1 MKPPIVPIEE
11 RSVRRRGQLFV
22 ALAALAWSSAGVLQR
37 QISVGT
43 TTQLAGRA
51 LFACVALAGF
61 VVVSNRGRTI
71 VVFRSMG
78 TAGFAVAI
86 CTAIAS
92 GSFIVALNHATVA
105 NVLFLQAAA
114 PIAAALLAW
123 IALGEAITRRA
134 LVAMGIALL
143 GVALMVGGPGSGG
156 VLGVGVSLVMTLA
169 FATTIVI
176 TRHRRDVS
184 MAPAICLSQALVV
197 VAVAPFAHP
206 STVAGHDLAFLVLL
220 GAGQVGLG
228 LAFLTVGA
236 RLIPAAEVALI
247 TLLEIVLGPLWVWIA
262 LGEANTRRA
271 FVAMGI
277 AVLGVALMVGGPGSG
292 GVLGGGVSVLRTLAF
307 AASIVITRHRRDVSM
322 APAICLSQALVVV
335 AVAPFAHPST
345 VTGHDLAFLV
355 LLGAGQVGLGLA
367 FLTVGARLIPAAEVA
382 LITLLEIVLGPLWV
396 WIVLGERPALIAVIG
411 GVVVIFA
418 VVLQMTQSVHTQA
431 GRSPVRAVLPD

>member
-1 MKPPIVPIEE
+1 VTAPVAVIED

-37 QISVGT
+37 ELSVGT

-51 LFACVALAGF
+51 LFAFVALAGF
-61 VVVSNRGRTI
+61 VAVSNRGRTI
-71 VVFRSMG
+71 AAFRAMG

-134 LVAMGIALL
+134 
-143 GVALMVGGPGSGG
+143 
-156 VLGVGVSLVMTLA
+156 
-169 FATTIVI
+169 
-176 TRHRRDVS
+176 
-184 MAPAICLSQALVV
+184 
-197 VAVAPFAHP
+197 
-206 STVAGHDLAFLVLL
+206 
-220 GAGQVGLG
+220 
-228 LAFLTVGA
+228 
-236 RLIPAAEVALI
+236 
-247 TLLEIVLGPLWVWIA
+247 
-262 LGEANTRRA
+262 

-292 GVLGGGVSVLRTLAF
+292 GVLGVGVSLLMTLAF
-307 AASIVITRHRRDVSM
+307 AATIVITRHRRDVSM

-418 VVLQMTQSVHTQA
+418 VVLQMTQSVQTQA
-431 GRSPVRAVLPD
+431 SHSPVRAVLPD